1 MTELNRNLRRLR
13 RRRFIAVSIAAVFG
27 YFGYSWW
34 RSRPKVLVRRETR
47 YVTPIENFY
56 SVSIQPGFEP
66 EVDESSWR
74 LDFELEGRVVFQIDL
89 QGLRAL
95 ERRSLYKTFMCVS
108 NPVGGGA
115 IGNALWTAAPLAPLI
130 ERVLESGTVRNDP
143 WVTFFGLDG
152 FDSSIPLAVA
162 LDPESYI
169 AYEMNGRELP
179 VKFGYPARV
188 LLPGKYGM
196 KQPRWLHRISVGRGG
211 RGYWEQR
218 GWSNHAEVRT
228 TSRIDAVA
236 LQDEGVWKVTGIAY
250 CGRLPVG
257 RVQFSSDGGDSWSEA
272 ALTSSAEPNA
282 WATWEAEWRPESVGE
297 HVLATRAVDASGGE
311 QSSRF
316 GGSFPS
322 GSTGYHRVVVT
333 VGTAG

>member
-1 MTELNRNLRRLR
+1 MRRLR
-13 RRRFIAVSIAAVFG
+13 RRRFIALSAAAAIG
-27 YFGYSWW
+27 YFGYDWW
-34 RSRPKVLVRRETR
+34 RSRPGRLAPRETR
-47 YVTPIENFY
+47 FVTPAESFY
-56 SVSIQPGFEP
+56 SVSIQPGFRP
-66 EVDESSWR
+66 EVDESDWR
-74 LDFELEGRVVFQIDL
+74 LDFELQGRLVYQLDL

-95 ERRSLYKTFMCVS
+95 EQRTLHKTFMCIS

-115 IGNALWTAAPLAPLI
+115 IGNALWTAAPLAPLV
-130 ERVLESGTVRNDP
+130 ERVLRFGPVGDDP
-143 WVTFFGLDG
+143 WVTFYGLDG
-152 FDSSIPLAVA
+152 FDSSVPLAIA

-179 VKFGYPARV
+179 IEHGYPARV

-196 KQPRWLHRISVGRGG
+196 KQPRWLCRISVGRGG
-211 RGYWEQR
+211 RGYWERR
-218 GWSNHAEVRT
+218 GWSNHAEVRI
-228 TSRIDAVA
+228 TSRIDAA
-236 LQDEGVWKVTGIAY
+236 TPQDDASWKVAGIAY

-257 RVQFSSDGGDSWSEA
+257 RVEFSSDGGNSWKEA
-272 ALTSSAEPNA
+272 ALTSPAEPNA
-282 WATWEAEWRPESVGE
+282 WATWEAEWRPESEGE
-297 HVLATRAVDASGGE
+297 HVLATRAYDASGGE